1 MARPRWKPSARS
13 GRTCMLCDVMM
24 PRLDGFGT
32 AACAAR
38 RDAATQNLPVMLL
51 SARAGEEARIEGL
64 DAGADDYLVKPFSAR
79 ELLARVGA
87 LLERSRVLANIA
99 YRNAQFETLIGRAP
113 LGIYL
118 VDADFRISEVNPTAR
133 AVFGEALEVIGR
145 DFGEVMR
152 LLWPQQY
159 AEEMVHLFQRTLQT
173 GEPYFTSERRV
184 RRREGD
190 VVEYYEWQ
198 INRIRLSDGRYGV
211 VCYFRDVTNHVAAR
225 KALLQ
230 QQQELESADRQKN
243 EFLAM
248 LAHELRNPARTHP
261 QLRPGAGPHGAR
273 RFARGE
279 GRGKHRAPGYPSGAP
294 GRRPAGRFQNHAGP
308 H

>member
-1 MARPRWKPSARS
+1 MRCWSA
-13 GRTCMLCDVMM
+13 V
-24 PRLDGFGT
+24 
-32 AACAAR
+32 ACC
-38 RDAATQNLPVMLL
+38 
-51 SARAGEEARIEGL
+51 
-64 DAGADDYLVKPFSAR
+64 
-79 ELLARVGA
+79 
-87 LLERSRVLANIA
+87 ANIA
-99 YRNAQFETLIGRAP
+99 YRTAQFETLIGRAP

-118 VDADFRISEVNPTAR
+118 VDADFRIREVNPTAR

-159 AEEMVHLFQRTLQT
+159 AEEMVRLFQRTLET

-248 LAHELRNPARTHP
+248 LAHELRNPLAPIRNSGQVLARTV
-261 QLRPGAGPHGAR
+261 RSDS
-273 RFARGE
+273 ARGE

-294 GRRPAGRFQNHAGP
+294 GR
-308 H
+308 